1 MSQPTG
7 PTPPTQP
14 GEPMQPIQVPDEIR
28 AQLRAALLD
37 EKDLVE
43 ALRDTPL
50 EEVAGQPG
58 QARCVVTLTVRR
70 PLDPETAEVRR
81 VEVFL
86 RAAEAGWRVDAV
98 KGLAAG
104 G

>member
-1 MSQPTG
+1 MSEPKPPSEPIQPID
-7 PTPPTQP
+7 
-14 GEPMQPIQVPDEIR
+14 PIQVPDEIR
-28 AQLRAALLD
+28 DQLRAALLD

-43 ALRDTPL
+43 ALRHTAL
-50 EEVAGQPG
+50 EEVAGQAG
-58 QARCVVTLTVRR
+58 HARCVVTLTVRR

-86 RAAEAGWRVDAV
+86 RAGEAGWRVDAV
-98 KGLAAG
+98 QGLAAG